1 MESLVENKALLYS
14 LMSTAG
20 FIAVLALG
28 WIPELSEQFGVVDF
42 PDEVSYKQYILIFN
56 NHLLNKAFSLS

>member
-14 LMSTAG
+14 LLSTAG

-28 WIPELSEQFGVVDF
+28 WVPELCEQFGVVDF
-42 PDEVSYKQYILIFN
+42 PYEVTNPS
-56 NHLLNKAFSLS
+56 